1 MSPEETVQLP
11 GNPEPSVELEPHVV
25 AEVEPEVV
33 VPLEIPPI
41 IDAAPTSQAVAVA
54 PPSLPAPQLP
64 EPVEEVLDVAFQVLD
79 VLTTPNPP

>member
-1 MSPEETVQLP
+1 MSSAEAPQPPLNSDAHGEK
-11 GNPEPSVELEPHVV
+11 EPLVA

-33 VPLEIPPI
+33 VPLEILPI
-41 IDAAPTSQAVAVA
+41 IDAAPTSQAIAEA
-54 PPSLPAPQLP
+54 PSSIPAPQLP